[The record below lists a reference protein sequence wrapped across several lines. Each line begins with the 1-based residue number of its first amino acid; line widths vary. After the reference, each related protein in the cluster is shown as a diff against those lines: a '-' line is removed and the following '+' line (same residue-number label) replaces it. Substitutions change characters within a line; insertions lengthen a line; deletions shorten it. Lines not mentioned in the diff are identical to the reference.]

1 MDLMVSAAYETMLRA
16 LRSEI
21 QAAEGGPLSI
31 EQELTALLNEGGPN
45 LAMDLLLSLSDGA
58 HGGAMYALVHA
69 AESLDKAPYRSHIST
84 VLSILP
90 RLFETAPNW
99 ALDVLRRIMNADA
112 SLCELVRQL
121 RGAPA
126 PIKETVRNICTLNDA
141 ISPDYMPETVK
152 AQVAR
157 AAS

>member
-1 MDLMVSAAYETMLRA
+1 MASADYEARLQA
-16 LRSEI
+16 LRFEI
-21 QAAEGGPLSI
+21 QAAEGAPFSI
-31 EQELTALLNEGGPN
+31 EQELTGLLNEGGPD
-45 LAMDLLLSLSDGA
+45 LAADLLLSLSDGA
-58 HGGAMYALVHA
+58 HSGAMYALVHA
-69 AESLDKAPYRSHIST
+69 AESLDRSPYRSHISA

-99 ALDVLRRIMNADA
+99 ALEVLRRIMHADA
-112 SLCELVRQL
+112 SLRELVRQL

-126 PIKETVRNICTLNDA
+126 PIKETVRNICTLNYA